1 MVWRSSTTALDRMC
15 ASLVYLL
22 PLYDGIDYG
31 RFLFAQF
38 PLLSYLKYPLIPLAF
53 VYSAFPLGLGS
64 LLVFIILFVAVVRN
78 EKIPHFIRFNTM
90 QAILLS
96 IVLTIITL
104 IYGFILQPLVQ
115 GFLQEVLFNTIFL
128 GVLVAVGYS
137 VVQSAR
143 GLYAEIPVI
152 SEASYLYT
160 R

>member
-1 MVWRSSTTALDRMC
+1 QETPYRGFESRPLRQLEGTEVMVWRSSTTALDRMC

-104 IYGFILQPLVQ
+104 IYGFILQPLAITPLIDIQ
-115 GFLQEVLFNTIFL
+115 RC
-128 GVLVAVGYS
+128 S
-137 VVQSAR
+137 
-143 GLYAEIPVI
+143 I
-152 SEASYLYT
+152 SI
-160 R
+160 

>member
-1 MVWRSSTTALDRMC
+1 MVWRSSTTAFDRLC
-15 ASLVYLL
+15 AGLVYLL
-22 PLYDGIDYG
+22 PLYDGIGYG
-31 RFLFAQF
+31 QFLFRQF
-38 PLLSYLKYPLIPLAF
+38 PVLTYLRYPLLPLD
-53 VYSAFPLGLGS
+53 VIYSALPLGLGS
-64 LLVFIILFVAVVRN
+64 LLVFILLFALVVRN
-78 EKIPHFIRFNTM
+78 EKISHFIRFNTM

-96 IVLTIITL
+96 IVLTLVTI
-104 IYGFILQPLVQ
+104 IYGFVLQPLVQ

-128 GVLVAVGYS
+128 GVLVAVGYG